1 MLVGQASKQRVMLIS
16 SYVFQMD
23 KFKEDPKNIPIMMEI
38 LKVVIIDLIS
48 GYSSSNTKLRMQAE
62 DVFSRIFDL
71 LTSQKSL
78 PQLFQLLLVGFA
90 GTKTQTKSAT
100 IRSLM
105 LVLRLNYKKKGIDTN
120 EPQFQEFLRKV
131 SKIVALYLKD
141 GTAEAEIHRASLKFL
156 KTAISFLSEENLKGG
171 DVLDSILA
179 HGIFALPDY
188 KRTKHLAIIR
198 KLLGKLLKK
207 LGPSYVK
214 KATPTKHVPL
224 IDYIERAR
232 RKRINKAN
240 RLKLLTLLGKDT
252 EEAKTPISGKKVE
265 EDDSEDELES
275 ADEEEHELEE
285 HFSDDSDDSSSGSE
299 SDADDATA
307 GGDTLMTDT
316 LDIPRVDNIP
326 VVSRLVKEKRIEN
339 SGRSRQIQLA
349 ESKERVKQLMAQDD
363 EEYESHFVENPFI
376 RMRERATSNGKARLG
391 AAQLRAGA
399 ALDGDAD
406 MMDEEQAKKEDLIIV
421 KESGKFMIND
431 LELLQMQSKQAGKKR
446 MRIETAKESDDDASS
461 VGDNVSEGSSDTD
474 EEDIKKKGTKRQKTT
489 EHGNFKS
496 KDQYQQ

>member
-1 MLVGQASKQRVMLIS
+1 MLIS

-23 KFKEDPKNIPIMMEI
+23 KFKEDPKNIPIIMEI

-240 RLKLLTLLGKDT
+240 RLKLLALLGKDT
-252 EEAKTPISGKKVE
+252 EETKSPSAGKKVE

-275 ADEEEHELEE
+275 ADEEEHEVEE
-285 HFSDDSDDSSSGSE
+285 HFSDDSDDSSSGDDD
-299 SDADDATA
+299 SDAEDAKA

-326 VVSRLVKEKRIEN
+326 VVSRLVKEKKIEN

-376 RMRERATSNGKARLG
+376 RMRERATSNGKTRLG

-406 MMDEEQAKKEDLIIV
+406 MMDEESAKKEDIILV

-446 MRIETAKESDDDASS
+446 MRIETAKESDDDESS
-461 VGDNVSEGSSDTD
+461 VGDNASEGSSDTD
-474 EEDIKKKGTKRQKTT
+474 EEDMKKKMRNATKRQKTT